1 MIIEN
6 VDRLNIFL
14 EIRVRFLNIKKFEK
28 YDDLIEFVILE
39 LWEKRFLFF
48 VKIMYV
54 DNFEVLGYFF

>member
-6 VDRLNIFL
+6 VDWLNIFL

-48 VKIMYV
+48 VIIMYV

>member
-6 VDRLNIFL
+6 VDWLNIFL

-39 LWEKRFLFF
+39 LREKRFLFF
-48 VKIMYV
+48 VIIMYV

>member
-39 LWEKRFLFF
+39 LREKRFLFF
-48 VKIMYV
+48 VIIMYV
-54 DNFEVLGYFF
+54 DNFEALGYFF

>member
-48 VKIMYV
+48 VIIMYV